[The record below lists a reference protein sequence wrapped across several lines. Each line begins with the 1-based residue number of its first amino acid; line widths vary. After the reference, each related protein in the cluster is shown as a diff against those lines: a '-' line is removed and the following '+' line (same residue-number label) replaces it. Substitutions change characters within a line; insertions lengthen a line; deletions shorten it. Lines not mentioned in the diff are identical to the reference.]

1 MMLNDVFW
9 RLWCLV
15 ALYDAVGFFHHGS
28 NVIGRHALDFQLT
41 TGSTWGIC
49 VHFLMFRAAPCRCF
63 EKTCGVSTLLLIKSS
78 GLRGNSTANQRFF
91 RENHGDRVPNW
102 ATPATFSRAGWLP
115 TVITCYHYWFPDFFY
130 SLFMFYD
137 YDNRIMACSNIIGS

>member
-1 MMLNDVFW
+1 LGHLRAFPHVSSRAVQMLRKD
-9 RLWCLV
+9 L
-15 ALYDAVGFFHHGS
+15 
-28 NVIGRHALDFQLT
+28 
-41 TGSTWGIC
+41 
-49 VHFLMFRAAPCRCF
+49 RCF
-63 EKTCGVSTLLLIKSS
+63 HVAPDQILWFEGKLYS
-78 GLRGNSTANQRFF
+78 NQRFF